1 MSSRSKRIVKL
12 AKTSSE
18 NVKPHSTFSSSSKQ
32 ETHDPSLVE
41 PSSTLP
47 SSQMSPTTDNPPLNA
62 DQPLQ
67 TLQNE
72 NSNDKYFSS
81 SESEPFE
88 DSEDSYHPSD
98 DQPDESEDVENS
110 SESSNSEEDIRNG
123 SFSVEYVRGA
133 ETVSPDIW
141 QHCTDLP
148 RQFPFIGQSGLK
160 VDHLNCAEPVDIY
173 KHFISDEI

>member
-1 MSSRSKRIVKL
+1 MSSRSERIVKL

-18 NVKPHSTFSSSSKQ
+18 NVEPHSTFSSSSKQ
-32 ETHDPSLVE
+32 ETHDPSLVD

-47 SSQMSPTTDNPPLNA
+47 SSQMSPTTDKPPNA

-72 NSNDKYFSS
+72 NSNDKYYSS

-88 DSEDSYHPSD
+88 DSEDSYRPSD

-110 SESSNSEEDIRNG
+110 SASSNSEEYIRNG
-123 SFSVEYVRGA
+123 SLSVEDVKGV
-133 ETVSPDIW
+133 ETVSPDI
-141 QHCTDLP
+141 
-148 RQFPFIGQSGLK
+148 
-160 VDHLNCAEPVDIY
+160 
-173 KHFISDEI
+173 